1 MMEQGSVVETIF
13 LVVDAD
19 DELAVEIGERI
30 TADDGVT
37 VHRKDFWAHHQYIEE
52 RFLAREIHL
61 RYVHDVASPMCSI
74 GAASVGLVKPPS
86 AIASSRR
93 RLFFIILFFLIHSF
107 LC

>member
-37 VHRKDFWAHHQYIEE
+37 VQ
-52 RFLAREIHL
+52 
-61 RYVHDVASPMCSI
+61 S
-74 GAASVGLVKPPS
+74 
-86 AIASSRR
+86 
-93 RLFFIILFFLIHSF
+93 
-107 LC
+107 